1 MHLTLLMNDVEARK
15 YKYRLQS
22 REIIIRF
29 HLANI
34 FAAKAGGD
42 MPYISANGEVY
53 QTVT

>member
-1 MHLTLLMNDVEARK
+1 MN
-15 YKYRLQS
+15 KYRQQS
-22 REIIIRF
+22 RKIIIRF